1 MTKNTNILDS
11 GRARGRPRWAISS
24 PMGRIL
30 GGLTRFGRRKP
41 LGAIGLFTIITLVVA
56 ACFPRLIAPHAYDEI
71 DILNRFQGPSMNH
84 FFGTDN
90 QGRDVF
96 SRIVFGARTSVIIG
110 FGVVLV
116 AAVLS
121 ASIGTISGFYGGVVD
136 IVIQRLIDI
145 WQAFPGIVFVIF
157 LLSIFETG
165 TWTLIIAL
173 GLIFTAGSSRVIRS
187 SVLQN
192 KQSLYVDA
200 ARALGAPDYRIM
212 LRHILPNTF
221 PIIIINASVQ
231 VGAVILIESSLSFLG
246 FGVPP
251 PFPSWG
257 GMLQAAQADMQQHPY
272 LAVFPGLAIALTV
285 YSFNMLGDAL
295 RDVLDPRMRGSK

>member
-1 MTKNTNILDS
+1 MNPVVLAEANVRLTLTQESPRL
-11 GRARGRPRWAISS
+11 RA
-24 PMGRIL
+24 L
-30 GGLTRFGRRKP
+30 HGLVGFARRKP
-41 LGAIGLFTIITLVVA
+41 LGAIGLFTMIVLVMA
-56 ACFPRLIAPHAYDEI
+56 ACIPGVIAPQAYDEI
-71 DILNRFQGPSMNH
+71 DILNRFQNPSSSH
-84 FFGTDN
+84 LFGTDN

-96 SRIVFGARTSVIIG
+96 SRIVFGARTSVVIG

-116 AAVLS
+116 AALLS
-121 ASIGTISGFYGGVVD
+121 ASIGTVSGFYGGVVD

-157 LLSIFETG
+157 LLSIFETS
-165 TWTLIIAL
+165 TWTLIMSL

-200 ARALGAPDYRIM
+200 ARALGAPDLRIM
-212 LRHILPNTF
+212 LWHILPNTF

-285 YSFNMLGDAL
+285 YSLNMLGDAL